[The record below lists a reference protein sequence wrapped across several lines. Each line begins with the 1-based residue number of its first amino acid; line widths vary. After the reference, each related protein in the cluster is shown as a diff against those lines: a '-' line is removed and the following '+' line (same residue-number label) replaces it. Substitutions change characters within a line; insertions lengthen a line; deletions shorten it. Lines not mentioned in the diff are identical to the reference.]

1 MFLDDLKTVYVQNKD
16 QNSVYVRNLLK
27 ERILYYVLHFISQS
41 KWAGSLIFKGG
52 TCLRI
57 FFDLPRLSE
66 DLDFDLEDINSF
78 EIEEFITRIKDYFL
92 TDLKYPNLETKLAGN
107 KRTLYLK
114 FPILDKLGMSVNL
127 AESNI
132 IFVRIDVA
140 SVEGAKYST
149 EISQKSTS
157 NFSLLIKRYSLPDLM
172 AGKIAA
178 ILTREKMEG
187 KIKVERTKGRDYYD
201 LIWYLEKNIQPNWV
215 HLLEITGLTKIDVLQ
230 KLNTKINSVDLSM
243 IQDDLSSF
251 IADQSFVKAFC
262 TKIKDIYKAKMLK

>member
-41 KWAGSLIFKGG
+41 KWADSLIFKGG

-66 DLDFDLEDINSF
+66 DLDFDLEDIDSF
-78 EIEEFITRIKDYFL
+78 DIEEFVTAIKDYFL
-92 TDLKYPNLETKLAGN
+92 TNLKYSNFETKLAGN

-114 FPILDKLGMSVNL
+114 FPVLDKLVFSIGP
-127 AESNI
+127 ADSNI

-140 SVEGAKYST
+140 GVEGSKYST

-187 KIKVERTKGRDYYD
+187 RDYYD

-215 HLLEITGLTKIDVLQ
+215 YLLEITGLTKTVVLG
-230 KLNTKINSVDLSM
+230 KLNTKINSLDLN
-243 IQDDLSSF
+243 IVGDDLSSF